1 MQKKNI
7 WRGDDTI
14 GQPPEVNE
22 SELSPHS
29 AALEGLIAR
38 ETELFARELA
48 ADRRQDAADQ
58 SEAAAR
64 AKAEL
69 GAITEV
75 HLREANE
82 RLVIAT
88 IRAQT
93 MTEAA
98 KHATA
103 QMVYMAQHDFLTG
116 LPNRALLSDRLAQSI
131 ALAQRHG
138 KRVALLYL
146 DLDHFKHIND
156 SLGHAVGDQLLQSS
170 AKRLQACL
178 PRHSDTVSRQGGDEF
193 VVLLAEVEAA
203 QDAVVA
209 AKKLLKAMAEP
220 HLIGGHRLHVT
231 LSIGISLY
239 PDDGKDAETV
249 VRNADTAMYYAKANG
264 RDNYQM
270 FTPDMNAHA
279 VARRSV
285 EDALRQGF
293 EEDGFVLHYQPKM
306 NLATG
311 AIAGAEALV
320 RLQQADQPLTFP
332 TEFISVAE
340 NLSLIHI

>member
-209 AKKLLKAMAEP
+209 AKKIAQ
-220 HLIGGHRLHVT
+220 G
-231 LSIGISLY
+231 
-239 PDDGKDAETV
+239 DGRAASDRRA
-249 VRNADTAMYYAKANG
+249 
-264 RDNYQM
+264 
-270 FTPDMNAHA
+270 P
-279 VARRSV
+279 VAR
-285 EDALRQGF
+285 
-293 EEDGFVLHYQPKM
+293 H
-306 NLATG
+306 
-311 AIAGAEALV
+311 AEH
-320 RLQQADQPLTFP
+320 R
-332 TEFISVAE
+332 
-340 NLSLIHI
+340 H